1 LQIEFNLCDEK
12 RDKMICSMTGYG
24 SGKSRAGNASIEI
37 EVKSVNGRSRDIR
50 CNFPR
55 DFSSLEND
63 VRDIV
68 KKRLSRGQITVF
80 LKYSQENTNAIPFN
94 KKQVSKTVNKF
105 KKLAESAGLSPE
117 GNLDTL
123 LLFLSNN
130 NILKENFSA
139 DKLRTPVIKATSLA
153 LKSHVSSR
161 AKEGAT
167 LVKDIRARVKIIDK
181 KNIEIKKLAPKVVK
195 AYQNKITKRIE
206 QLKKQT
212 GVEFDP
218 VRIITEIGIFSERVD
233 ITEELT
239 RLKAHTDTFVKTL
252 KKGGVIGKRLD
263 FILQEMFRET
273 TTIGNKC
280 NNAEIS
286 GHVVIMKEELEK
298 MREQV
303 QNLE

>member
-1 LQIEFNLCDEK
+1 
-12 RDKMICSMTGYG
+12 MTGYG
-24 SGKSRAGNASIEI
+24 SGKANAGNATI
-37 EVKSVNGRSRDIR
+37 EVEVRSVNGRSRDIR

-63 VRDIV
+63 IRGVI
-68 KKRLSRGQITVF
+68 KKQLSRGQITVF
-80 LKYSQENTNAIPFN
+80 LKYNRDNTDAIPFN
-94 KKQVSKTVNKF
+94 KNQVREAVKKF
-105 KKLAESAGLSPE
+105 KELAKSAGLSPE

-123 LLFLSNN
+123 LRFLSNN
-130 NILKENFSA
+130 NILQENFSA
-139 DKLRTPVIKATSLA
+139 EKLRAPLMKATAQA
-153 LKSHVSSR
+153 LKSHISSR
-161 AKEGAT
+161 AKEGVS
-167 LVKDIRARVKIIDK
+167 LVKDIKSRIKTIDK
-181 KNIEIKKLAPKVVK
+181 RNAEIKKLAPQVVK
-195 AYQNKITKRIE
+195 AYQKKINNRIE

-212 GVEFDP
+212 GLEFDP
-218 VRIITEIGIFSERVD
+218 VRVITEIGIFSERVD

-239 RLKAHTDTFVKTL
+239 RLKTHTNTFVKTL
-252 KKGGVIGKRLD
+252 NKGGVIGKRLD

-286 GHVVIMKEELEK
+286 SSIVIMKEELEK